1 MSKRHEK
8 TQRIAQEETQFL
20 TVVFKLLIAADL
32 LGPLFSKLAQGR
44 AFCQGLKSSIWHLL
58 FITAG
63 TNVLFEVVLKRKL
76 TLAHFSSPT
85 GTTLEFL

>member
-8 TQRIAQEETQFL
+8 SQITAQEETQFF

-44 AFCQGLKSSIWHLL
+44 AFCQGLKSSI
-58 FITAG
+58 
-63 TNVLFEVVLKRKL
+63 
-76 TLAHFSSPT
+76 LAFAVQH
-85 GTTLEFL
+85 GRDNCILI